1 MVWSLRERPDPLWK
15 DQSALNGTG
24 FLMKTLLFIYRVE
37 YVGNSQWKF
46 GMIDWAAL
54 SVALSFEHSLDLN
67 LKGKYNRTVVE
78 WSYTTKAFFEFR
90 VFKVLWTN
98 YTEWFVSLYICLL
111 LKDILHYSFI
121 ETSFFREKQT
131 IRLASINRQNVF
143 QQYILNLDKHGI
155 DRSLQVVFMDKLT
168 ID

>member
-1 MVWSLRERPDPLWK
+1 MGRGSWWKHYFLSIELSMLEIHSGNSGWLIGQLWVLLWK
-15 DQSALNGTG
+15 
-24 FLMKTLLFIYRVE
+24 Y
-37 YVGNSQWKF
+37 
-46 GMIDWAAL
+46 
-54 SVALSFEHSLDLN
+54 LSFEHSLDLN

-111 LKDILHYSFI
+111 LKDILHFSFI